1 MDLQYLK
8 KIASY
13 IGTAVISVLVILY
26 VLYHLFG
33 KDDGNI
39 TTTAAEY
46 VTMEQTLTANAALLR
61 EETILYAASDGSI
74 NYSYTDGQ
82 RVAAGSTV
90 AAIYADGSIGEQ
102 LIDIDGKLS
111 VLEKSSLSDSMM
123 LSDTATV
130 DSRIDS
136 VYYQILDRLGAGDF
150 GSALRRTDDLGILMN
165 KRALITKE
173 SSGYE
178 DKIAL
183 LREQRDAITA
193 AAGDATEYITA
204 PLAGY
209 FYSQTDGY
217 EGLYTSRNIADMQL
231 SDYDMMCSSVPNVSV
246 YSDNGKKAI
255 GKLVTSYK
263 WYLACAVPK
272 SEYRSVDTAKTGFSV
287 IFPSNNDERLEMQ
300 LYKVVN
306 PSDDDRVL
314 LIFSSGS
321 MPDGFDY
328 SRQQTVEIVTAE
340 YSGYRVP
347 VAAVTLKDGVRGVYV
362 LDGQTA
368 KFREIEP
375 LFERDGWIIC
385 EEKKADDENQANRL
399 SLYDF
404 VITGGKD
411 LYDGKQF
418 S

>member
-1 MDLQYLK
+1 MDVQYLK

-61 EETILYAASDGSI
+61 EESILYASSNGSV
-74 NYSYTDGQ
+74 NYSYADGE
-82 RVAAGSTV
+82 RVPAGSTV
-90 AAIYADGSIGEQ
+90 AAIYADGSVGEQ

-111 VLEKSSLSDSMM
+111 VLEKSSLSDSMT

-136 VYYQILDRLGAGDF
+136 IYYQMIDRLGAGDIS
-150 GSALRRTDDLGILMN
+150 SALSHVDDLGVLMN

-173 SSGYE
+173 ASGYE

-183 LREQRDAITA
+183 LKEQRNAITA
-193 AAGDATEYITA
+193 AAGEATEYITA

-217 EGLYTSRNIADMQL
+217 EGLYTSRNVADMQL

-246 YSDNGKKAI
+246 YSDNGKKTI
-255 GKLVTSYK
+255 GKLVTNYK

-272 SEYRSVDTAKTGFSV
+272 SEYRSVDTAKTRFSV
-287 IFPSNNDERLEMQ
+287 IFPSSNDERIEME

-314 LIFSSGS
+314 LIFSAGR
-321 MPDGFDY
+321 MPDDFDY
-328 SRQQTVEIVTAE
+328 SRRQTVEIVTAE
-340 YSGYRVP
+340 YSGYRIP
-347 VAAVTLKDGVRGVYV
+347 VAAATLKDGVRGVYI

-368 KFREIEP
+368 KFREIIP
-375 LFERDGWIIC
+375 LFERDGWLIC
-385 EEKKADDENQANRL
+385 EEKDTDDETQVNRL

>member
-1 MDLQYLK
+1 MDVQYLK

-13 IGTAVISVLVILY
+13 IGTAAISVLIILY

-33 KDDGNI
+33 RDDGSI
-39 TTTAAEY
+39 ATTAAEY
-46 VTMEQTLTANAALLR
+46 VTMEQTLTAEAALLR
-61 EETILYAASDGSI
+61 EESILYANSSGSI

-90 AAIYADGSIGEQ
+90 AAIYADGSVGEQ
-102 LIDIDGKLS
+102 LIDIDGKIS

-136 VYYQILDRLGAGDF
+136 IYYQMLDRLGTGDI
-150 GSALRRTDDLGILMN
+150 GSALRRTGDLSVLMN

-173 SSGYE
+173 ASGYE

-183 LREQRDAITA
+183 LKEQRDAITA

-209 FYSQTDGY
+209 FYSQTDGF
-217 EGLYTSRNIADMQL
+217 EGLYTSRNVSDMQL
-231 SDYDMMCSSVPNVSV
+231 SDYDLMCSSVPNISV
-246 YSDNGKKAI
+246 YSESGKKAV

-263 WYLACAVPK
+263 WYVACAISK
-272 SEYRSVDTAKTGFSV
+272 SEYRSVDTEKTRFSV
-287 IFPSNNDERLEMQ
+287 IFPSSNDKRLEMQ

-321 MPDGFDY
+321 LPDGFDY
-328 SRQQTVEIVTAE
+328 SRRQTVEIVTAE

-347 VAAVTLKDGVRGVYV
+347 VAAVTLNDGVRGVYI

-385 EEKKADDENQANRL
+385 EEKDSNDEAQENRL

>member
-1 MDLQYLK
+1 MDVQYLK

-61 EETILYAASDGSI
+61 EESILYASSNGSV
-74 NYSYTDGQ
+74 NYSYSDGE
-82 RVAAGSTV
+82 RVPAGSTV
-90 AAIYADGSIGEQ
+90 AAIYADGSVGEQ

-111 VLEKSSLSDSMM
+111 VLEKSSLSDSMT

-136 VYYQILDRLGAGDF
+136 IYYQMIDRLGAGDIS
-150 GSALRRTDDLGILMN
+150 SALSHVDDLGVLMN

-173 SSGYE
+173 ASGYE

-193 AAGDATEYITA
+193 AAGEATEYITA

-217 EGLYTSRNIADMQL
+217 EGLYTSRNVADMQL

-246 YSDNGKKAI
+246 YSDNGKKTI
-255 GKLVTSYK
+255 GKLVTNYK

-272 SEYRSVDTAKTGFSV
+272 SEYRSVDTAKTRFSV
-287 IFPSNNDERLEMQ
+287 IFPSSNDERIEME

-314 LIFSSGS
+314 LIFSAGL
-321 MPDGFDY
+321 MPDDFDY

-340 YSGYRVP
+340 YSGYRIP
-347 VAAVTLKDGVRGVYV
+347 VAAATLKDGVRGVYI

-368 KFREIEP
+368 KFREIIP

-385 EEKKADDENQANRL
+385 EEKDTDDETQVNRL

>member
-1 MDLQYLK
+1 MDVQYLK

-61 EETILYAASDGSI
+61 EESILYASSNGSV
-74 NYSYTDGQ
+74 NYSYSDGE
-82 RVAAGSTV
+82 RVPAGSTV
-90 AAIYADGSIGEQ
+90 AAIYADGSVGEQ

-111 VLEKSSLSDSMM
+111 VLEKGSLSDSMT

-136 VYYQILDRLGAGDF
+136 IYYQMIDRLGAGDIS
-150 GSALRRTDDLGILMN
+150 SALSRVDDLGVLMN

-173 SSGYE
+173 ASGYE

-193 AAGDATEYITA
+193 AAGEATEYITA

-217 EGLYTSRNIADMQL
+217 EGLYTSRNVADMQL

-246 YSDNGKKAI
+246 YSDNGKKTI
-255 GKLVTSYK
+255 GKLVTNYK

-272 SEYRSVDTAKTGFSV
+272 SEYRSVDTAKNRFSV
-287 IFPSNNDERLEMQ
+287 IFPSSNDERIEME

-314 LIFSSGS
+314 LIFSAGR
-321 MPDGFDY
+321 MPDDFDY
-328 SRQQTVEIVTAE
+328 SRRQTVEIVTAE
-340 YSGYRVP
+340 YSGYRIP
-347 VAAVTLKDGVRGVYV
+347 VAAATLKDGVRGVYI

-368 KFREIEP
+368 KFREIIP

-385 EEKKADDENQANRL
+385 EEKDTDDETQVNRL